1 MSVPLEVFSP
11 AVRDWFGTS
20 FDAPTPAQRDGW
32 KAIAEGDH
40 ALILAP
46 TGSGKTLAAFLWAI
60 DRLSAESPPADPKE
74 RTRVLYVSPLR
85 ALAVDI
91 EKNLRAPL
99 AGIQHAADRLGTPL
113 AHAPEVGIRTGDTP
127 SRDRQR
133 MIRRPPD
140 ILITTPESLYLML
153 TSSARET
160 LRSVRTVIVDE
171 IHAMAAS
178 KRGAHL
184 ALSLE
189 RLEELCDEPPQRIGL
204 SATQRPLEEIARF
217 LGGSVDG
224 IERAVTIVDAGH
236 RKPMELQV
244 VVPVEDMGGGIALD
258 ARAPRR
264 DGDDAPG
271 GKEPAHSIWPSIHPR
286 LLELIREHRSTIV
299 FTNARRLAER
309 LAASLNE
316 LAEEDLVRAHHG
328 SLAREQRL
336 EVEDALKE
344 GRLKAIVATS
354 SLELGIDMGAVDLVI
369 QVESPGSV
377 ASGLQR
383 IGRAGHQIG
392 EPSKGRIFPKYRG
405 DLLEAAVVAERMLA
419 GEIEHTRYL
428 RNPLDV
434 LAQQLVAMCAVE
446 ERGFDEL
453 YDTVR
458 RAAGFAELT
467 KDVFVAVLDM
477 LSGRYPSDGF
487 AELRPRLVWDR
498 AAGTVRARDGAGRIA
513 IVSGGT
519 IPDRGLYAV
528 FLTDGARVGELDEEM
543 VYESRRGDVIVLGA
557 SSWRIEDITRDRV
570 IVSPA
575 PGEQGRMPFWHGD
588 KPGRP
593 IELGRAV
600 GAFTRTLRGAQRAAA
615 RERLRRDVGLDE
627 LASRNLVSY
636 LEEQMEATGAVPD
649 DRTVV
654 VERFRDEIG
663 DWRMCVLS
671 PFGSRVHAP
680 WAMAIEARMLE
691 RFGPGAQVLWSDD
704 GIVVRLPEAVD
715 RIPAEDLLFDP
726 DGIEQAVVAAVPQTA
741 MFASVFREAAA
752 RALLL
757 PPRPGQRTPL
767 WQQRQRSA
775 DLLAEA
781 SKFPD
786 FPILLEA
793 TRECLRDVFDVPA
806 LREVMTDLRS
816 RRTRLVAVDTEH
828 ASPFAQSLLFRWV
841 GVYMYEG
848 DAPLA
853 ERRAAALTLDR
864 DLLRELLGSEELREL
879 LDPRALDEVELE
891 LQRLGD
897 GRGAR
902 SADHLHDLLR
912 TLGELTDDEITARV
926 DGTDART
933 LTEQLL
939 ADGRAIRIRVAG
951 EGRVAAIEDAARL
964 RDALGVSLPLGLPTA
979 FTGETDRPLEG
990 LIRRYARTH
999 GPFVASEVAARLGAS
1014 AERVQEALAF
1024 SEASDA
1030 VIRGEFRPGGS
1041 GREWCDPDVL
1051 RRLRRR
1057 SLALLR
1063 REVEPVDAA
1072 ALARFLPVWQGADRP
1087 RGDVDSLADAIAKLQ
1102 GTSVPAS
1109 ILETDVLPARVRG
1122 YRPADLDALV
1132 AGGDVAWVGTGP
1144 LGTDDGRVTLVYRSD
1159 AAALLPDP
1167 PDEPPLGEVHDALR
1181 HHLAAS
1187 GASFWPELVTAA
1199 GTADER
1205 LLLAALWDLVWAGEV
1220 TNDTLAPLRA
1230 SVRGASAKI
1239 RTTRPGHRPRPGA
1252 LRRTGPPAGASRW
1265 SLVAGLRQPAPAATE
1280 RAHALARQLLD
1291 RHGVV
1296 TREAVLA
1303 EGVGGGFVG
1312 IYPVFKAMEEAG
1324 HVRRGYFVA
1333 GLGGAQFA
1341 HPGAVE
1347 RLRAF
1352 RHSADEEGDEPG
1364 GPVILAAADPAQP
1377 YGASLPWPASEGR
1390 PARQAGAYVVLAD
1403 GAPAAYLERGAR
1415 TLLTFG
1421 ADPSRWV
1428 DALASLVKDGRLKRI
1443 QLGRID
1449 GQEASA
1455 HPASPALLAAGFAD
1469 GYRGL
1474 TLRG

>member
-1 MSVPLEVFSP
+1 
-11 AVRDWFGTS
+11 
-20 FDAPTPAQRDGW
+20 
-32 KAIAEGDH
+32 
-40 ALILAP
+40 
-46 TGSGKTLAAFLWAI
+46 
-60 DRLSAESPPADPKE
+60 
-74 RTRVLYVSPLR
+74 
-85 ALAVDI
+85 
-91 EKNLRAPL
+91 
-99 AGIQHAADRLGTPL
+99 
-113 AHAPEVGIRTGDTP
+113 
-127 SRDRQR
+127 

-140 ILITTPESLYLML
+140 VLITTPESLYLML

-178 KRGAHL
+178 KRGSHL

-224 IERAVTIVDAGH
+224 VERPVTIVDAGH

-244 VVPVEDMGGGIALD
+244 VVPVEDMGGGIA
-258 ARAPRR
+258 ARRPGACAPERR
-264 DGDDAPG
+264 RPATATAPG
-271 GKEPAHSIWPSIHPR
+271 TRDRQPNRSIWPSIHPA
-286 LLELIREHRSTIV
+286 LLELIRTHRSTIV

-316 LAEEDLVRAHHG
+316 LAGEDLVRAHHG

-344 GRLKAIVATS
+344 GRLRAIVATS

-383 IGRAGHQIG
+383 IGRAGHQVG
-392 EPSKGRIFPKYRG
+392 EPSRGRIFPKFRG

-434 LAQQLVAMCAVE
+434 LAQQIVAMCAVD
-446 ERGFDEL
+446 ERGVDEL
-453 YDTVR
+453 YDAVR
-458 RAAGFAELT
+458 RAAPFAELS
-467 KDVFVAVLDM
+467 KDVFLAVLDM
-477 LSGRYPSDGF
+477 LAGRYPSDGF
-487 AELRPRLVWDR
+487 AELRPRVVWDR
-498 AAGTVRARDGAGRIA
+498 GAGTVRAREGAGRIA
-513 IVSGGT
+513 ITSGGT
-519 IPDRGLYAV
+519 IPDRGLYSV
-528 FLTDGARVGELDEEM
+528 FLADGPRVGELDEEM

-557 SSWRIEDITRDRV
+557 SAWRIEDITRDRV

-600 GAFTRTLRGAQRAAA
+600 GAFTRTLRGSRRDAAL
-615 RERLRRDVGLDE
+615 ERLRRDVGLDE
-627 LASRNLVSY
+627 LAAGNLVSY

-654 VERFRDEIG
+654 VERFRDEVG

-704 GIVVRLPEAVD
+704 GIVVRLPESVD
-715 RIPAEDLLFDP
+715 RIPEEELLFDP
-726 DGIEQAVVAAVPQTA
+726 DAIEQAVVAAVPQTA

-757 PPRPGQRTPL
+757 PRRRPGQRTPL

-806 LREVMTDLRS
+806 LREVMADLRS

-912 TLGELTDDEITARV
+912 TLGDLTEDEIAARV
-926 DGTDART
+926 EDADPRA
-933 LTEQLL
+933 LQEQLL
-939 ADGRAIRIRVAG
+939 ADGRAIRIRIAG
-951 EGRVAAIEDAARL
+951 DERLAAIEDAARL
-964 RDALGVSLPLGLPTA
+964 RDALGVSLPIGLPGA
-979 FTGETDRPLEG
+979 FTEETERPLEG
-990 LIRRYARTH
+990 LVRRYARTH
-999 GPFVASEVAARLGAS
+999 GPFVASEVGARLGAS
-1014 AERVQEALAF
+1014 VERVQEALT
-1024 SEASDA
+1024 SLEANDA
-1030 VIRGEFRPGGS
+1030 VVLGEFRPGGS

-1057 SLALLR
+1057 SLALLQTRGRAGR
-1063 REVEPVDAA
+1063 RGRARPIPPRVAGCGPAARRPRRARRRDRAPPGHLGSRVDPRGRRASVPGPRVP
-1072 ALARFLPVWQGADRP
+1072 ARRPRRP
-1087 RGDVDSLADAIAKLQ
+1087 RGRRRRGLGRG
-1102 GTSVPAS
+1102 GTSGWRRRKGDARLPLGGAGDAPRTVHRPPCGRVARRHPLPPRRS
-1109 ILETDVLPARVRG
+1109 RCIVLDGARRRGRHRRRALPPGRALGPRLVRRG
-1122 YRPADLDALV
+1122 HERHAGAAAGVRPWGLREDPDQGARSSAE
-1132 AGGDVAWVGTGP
+1132 AGG
-1144 LGTDDGRVTLVYRSD
+1144 
-1159 AAALLPDP
+1159 
-1167 PDEPPLGEVHDALR
+1167 
-1181 HHLAAS
+1181 AAS
-1187 GASFWPELVTAA
+1187 RGSPGRRRPVVARRGTPAA
-1199 GTADER
+1199 G
-1205 LLLAALWDLVWAGEV
+1205 AG
-1220 TNDTLAPLRA
+1220 LHRA
-1230 SVRGASAKI
+1230 RA
-1239 RTTRPGHRPRPGA
+1239 RPRPAAPGPA
-1252 LRRTGPPAGASRW
+1252 RRRHPRGGPRRRGPGRLRRHLPGLQGHGGSRSRPPRLLRGRARRRPVRASR
-1265 SLVAGLRQPAPAATE
+1265 GGGPAA
-1280 RAHALARQLLD
+1280 L
-1291 RHGVV
+1291 V
-1296 TREAVLA
+1296 
-1303 EGVGGGFVG
+1303 
-1312 IYPVFKAMEEAG
+1312 P
-1324 HVRRGYFVA
+1324 
-1333 GLGGAQFA
+1333 
-1341 HPGAVE
+1341 
-1347 RLRAF
+1347 
-1352 RHSADEEGDEPG
+1352 
-1364 GPVILAAADPAQP
+1364 
-1377 YGASLPWPASEGR
+1377 
-1390 PARQAGAYVVLAD
+1390 AD
-1403 GAPAAYLERGAR
+1403 GSGDPTGSRRRSAR
-1415 TLLTFG
+1415 
-1421 ADPSRWV
+1421 
-1428 DALASLVKDGRLKRI
+1428 
-1443 QLGRID
+1443 
-1449 GQEASA
+1449 
-1455 HPASPALLAAGFAD
+1455 
-1469 GYRGL
+1469 
-1474 TLRG
+1474 